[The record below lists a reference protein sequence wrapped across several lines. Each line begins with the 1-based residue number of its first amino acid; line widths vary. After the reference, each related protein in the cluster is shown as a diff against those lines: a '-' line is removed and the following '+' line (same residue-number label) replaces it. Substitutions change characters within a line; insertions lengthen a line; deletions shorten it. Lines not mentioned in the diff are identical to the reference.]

1 MGYVYRF
8 TISYYAHSPRSTR
21 TPIRDYFYRVYSPR
35 RLGRKQL
42 VVRRKR
48 LQRRTARYATRGRL
62 KMRGY
67 RAVHERTSAEAPRGT
82 RRRKKII
89 EAETIK
95 YRKGKPERVQL
106 KTTTYGKKRTRKEYQ
121 RRKYIYGTRRRKK

>member
-1 MGYVYRF
+1 MPYLYRF

-42 VVRRKR
+42 VARRKQ
-48 LQRRTARYATRGRL
+48 LQQRTARYATRGRL

-67 RAVHERTSAEAPRGT
+67 RAVHERTSAEAPRAT
-82 RRRKKII
+82 RQREKII
-89 EAETIK
+89 EAETIR
-95 YRKGKPERVQL
+95 YRRGKPVRVQL
-106 KTTTYGKKRTRKEYQ
+106 RTTTYGKKR
-121 RRKYIYGTRRRKK
+121 RRKK